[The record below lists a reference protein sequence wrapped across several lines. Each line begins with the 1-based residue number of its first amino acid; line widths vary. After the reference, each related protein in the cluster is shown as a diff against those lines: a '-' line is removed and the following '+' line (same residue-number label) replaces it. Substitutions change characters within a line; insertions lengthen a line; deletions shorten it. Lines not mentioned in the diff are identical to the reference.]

1 MSRGRRPPAYLRD
14 ATDPPASPIAPV
26 ATAGGGAR
34 VSSAMLT
41 VIGTLVIIAA
51 LRLGRPL
58 ALPVVIALLLT
69 LMLSAPVRWL
79 RRQHVPE
86 RLGAAIVV
94 LGALGVAVAAT
105 LLLVSPAAQ
114 WIASAPT
121 TMRHLETRIRRL
133 ALPLTTLER
142 SADRV
147 RQATDPVASD
157 APQAVH
163 LATPGILARVS
174 VEAAAAAPVAL
185 SVVFLTYFLLAN
197 GPLFRRKLAGLL
209 PGPDELYRREHLLG
223 EIAVA
228 ASHYL
233 MTVTAVN
240 AGVGAL
246 TALALWAVGVP
257 SPLLWGGLAAI
268 LNFVPYLGPVVTAVF
283 ITFAALVGIEA
294 TGHALLAPLAFV
306 VIHLVE
312 SNVVTP
318 TLLGRHLPLNTVAI
332 FLGLL
337 FFGWLWG
344 IPGAVLAVPLTVCA
358 KLVCDH
364 VPALV
369 NVGDLLDT

>member
-1 MSRGRRPPAYLRD
+1 
-14 ATDPPASPIAPV
+14 
-26 ATAGGGAR
+26 
-34 VSSAMLT
+34 MLT
-41 VIGTLVIIAA
+41 VIGTLMIIAA
-51 LRLGRPL
+51 LRFGRLL

-79 RRQHVPE
+79 RRRHIPE

-94 LGALGVAVAAT
+94 LGALGVVVAST

-121 TMRHLETRIRRL
+121 TMRQLETRIRRL

-147 RQATDPVASD
+147 QQATDPVASD
-157 APQAVH
+157 AQQAVH

-174 VEAAAAAPVAL
+174 LEAAAAVPVAL

-209 PGPDELYRREHLLG
+209 PGPDELHRREHLLG
-223 EIAVA
+223 EIGAA

-240 AGVGAL
+240 AGVGVL
-246 TALALWAVGVP
+246 TALALWLVGVP
-257 SPLLWGGLAAI
+257 SPLLWGGMAAI
-268 LNFVPYLGPVVTAVF
+268 LNFVPYLGPVVTAVV
-283 ITFAALVGIEA
+283 ITFAALVSIDA
-294 TGHALLAPLAFV
+294 TGHALLAPSAFV
-306 VIHLVE
+306 LIHLTE

-318 TLLGRHLPLNTVAI
+318 MLLGWRLPLNTVAI
-332 FLGLL
+332 FVGFL

-364 VPALV
+364 VPALAH
-369 NVGDLLDT
+369 VGDLLDS